1 MAQTAVFEEPG
12 PGKARFVV
20 LAIVAL
26 LVGLLV
32 WFVYTSMTAVT
43 GVKVEAPSPTVVDML
58 PPPPPPPPPPPE
70 PQEKPPEPTDKPD
83 PVPNPEPAPK
93 SEAAPAPMT
102 IAGPAQAGADSYGMQ
117 SGTGGGIGAPGSGG
131 TCLGTNCGK
140 GVGSGAFS
148 DGLYRR
154 QLSAALQDRI
164 ERDNKL
170 NRLVFSADFLISIAP
185 NGRVANVSL
194 ARSSGN
200 DGRDAQLKAALMS
213 ARDLDPPP
221 ASVRFPQKITVRGRR
236 SL

>member
-1 MAQTAVFEEPG
+1 
-12 PGKARFVV
+12 
-20 LAIVAL
+20 
-26 LVGLLV
+26 
-32 WFVYTSMTAVT
+32 MTAVT

-58 PPPPPPPPPPPE
+58 PPPPPPPPPPPD
-70 PQEKPPEPTDKPD
+70 PVEKPPEPTDAPD
-83 PVPNPEPAPK
+83 PVPNPAPAPK

-102 IAGPAQAGADSYGMQ
+102 IAGPAQAGADSYGLQ
-117 SGTGGGIGAPGSGG
+117 SGAGGGMGAPGSTG
-131 TCLGTNCGK
+131 TCLGANCGK

-170 NRLVFSADFLISIAP
+170 NRLVFSADFLISISS
-185 NGRVANVSL
+185 NGRVSSVSL